1 MLYGLDDITLIPN
14 AISFIEHRGDCNVYD
29 EDEMLPLFTAPM
41 ASVINDKN
49 WELYKKNKIH
59 TIIPR
64 TIGYDKR
71 LKLCSETFVAFGLQ
85 DLEDFIKEQTVK
97 DKVYI
102 CLDIANGHMEKAI
115 NLCRK
120 AKEAFGD
127 NIVLMAG
134 NIANPQTYVSY
145 ARAGVDYVRISVGSG
160 SCCTTSAN
168 SGTHVPMASLILATV
183 ERKKDLACNVKTNPS
198 VYENFYKRTSLPKIV
213 ADGGF
218 ANFDQII
225 KALALGADYVM
236 LGQIFAKSEESLVGD
251 NVSKKTYI
259 HKKVIEREHFGMS
272 TKKAQLIMGKAKE
285 DLRTSEGV
293 SKMVKIEYPLAKWC
307 DNFKHYLQEAM
318 SLLNCNTLSNFIDNG
333 SWDYITPSAFHNYY
347 K

>member
-1 MLYGLDDITLIPN
+1 MLYGLDDVVLIPN
-14 AISFIEHRGDCNVYD
+14 VVSNIEHRGDCNVYD
-29 EDEMLPLFTAPM
+29 NENMLPLFTAPM
-41 ASVINDKN
+41 ASVINDHN
-49 WELYKKNKIH
+49 WEAYRKNKIY

-71 LKLCSETFVAFGLQ
+71 LRLCSETFVAFGLQ

-102 CLDIANGHMEKAI
+102 CLDIANGHMQKAI
-115 NLCRK
+115 DLCKK
-120 AKEAFGD
+120 AKEIFGD
-127 NIVLMAG
+127 NLVLMAG
-134 NIANPQTYVSY
+134 NIANPETYAEY
-145 ARAGVDYVRISVGSG
+145 ARVGVDYVRFSVGSG

-168 SGTHVPMASLILATV
+168 SGTHVPMASLILSAV
-183 ERKKDLACNVKTNPS
+183 EKKKDITYYLDSNPDTFRDIYKS
-198 VYENFYKRTSLPKIV
+198 VPKII

-218 ANFDQII
+218 TNFDQII

-236 LGQIFAKSEESLVGD
+236 LGQIFAKSEESLIGD

-293 SKMVKIEYPLAKWC
+293 SKMVKVEYPLAKWC

-318 SLLNCNTLSNFIDNG
+318 SLLNCDTLFKFIDNG
-333 SWDYITPSAFHNYY
+333 SWDYITPSAFQSYY

>member
-1 MLYGLDDITLIPN
+1 MLYGLDDVTILPAVIT
-14 AISFIEHRGDCNVYD
+14 SIEHRGDCNIYD
-29 EDEMLPLFTAPM
+29 NKGMLPLFTAPM

-49 WELYKKNKIH
+49 WELYYKNKIH

-85 DLEDFIKEQTVK
+85 DLEDFINEQTIRN
-97 DKVYI
+97 KVYI
-102 CLDIANGHMEKAI
+102 CLDIANGHMRKAI
-115 NLCRK
+115 DLCTK
-120 AKEAFGD
+120 AKEKFGD
-127 NIVLMAG
+127 NLVLMAG
-134 NIANPQTYVSY
+134 NIANWDTYIAY
-145 ARAGVDYVRISVGSG
+145 ATAGVDFIRCSVGNG

-168 SGTHVPMASLILATV
+168 SAVFTPMASLLANLSQ
-183 ERKKDLACNVKTNPS
+183 KKKEVISDRQRNSEFTTYKS
-198 VYENFYKRTSLPKIV
+198 VPKII

-218 ANFDQII
+218 NNFDQII
-225 KALALGADYVM
+225 KAFALGADYVM

-285 DLRTSEGV
+285 DLRTSEGI
-293 SKMVKIEYPLAKWC
+293 SKMVKVEYPLAKWC
-307 DNFKHYLQEAM
+307 DNFKHYFQEAM
-318 SLLNCNTLSNFIDNG
+318 SMTNHASLESFKGDCELEFI
-333 SWDYITPSAFHNYY
+333 SPTAFHSYY